1 MRICVIDD
9 LVSVNLV
16 ESMLNCNLA
25 NSIYIINEGQYK
37 EKNFSISHGTLCTA
51 LLVETLKKYNCEN
64 LVEIIFYSIVDE
76 KGNKSYANLLK
87 ALQYCVSQDFEL
99 VSLSMGVLGINGAKE
114 IQVILENLKSTLV
127 ICAAS
132 NNGLL
137 TYPAALTETIGVKRS
152 LSKDRKMIEW
162 VENPADGIEL
172 IVNFSETQLLQLLL
186 EKYGYII
193 KDSNSILVPQI
204 CGKLAMHALKSKK
217 LLTKKNVCTYLG
229 ASLRRRDIDDYK
241 LPLGITIDT
250 IPVIIF
256 PYDCNNKEFACD
268 FAVSLQSKFENEG
281 YICSLLSDLFDEM
294 NFVLGR
300 YVIDMDNPH
309 ECISYLS
316 GVSPF
321 DIFVCT
327 VYGIY
332 AAYYGDGGTIHNA
345 WHNRTATALLCDN
358 KRVGKLLRANGLYGR
373 PICRGHFAR
382 RIGFSG
388 GRVRNESG
396 DATVFSGGAAGAC
409 AFGEFFR
416 AIYGGGIHGVG
427 RACRIRR
434 GAGARGSRALHAG
447 DGR

>member
-1 MRICVIDD
+1 MLRRLLFLFKWGLGIPFACVIDD
-9 LVSVNLV
+9 TNDLNVLEHLVGSNTV
-16 ESMLNCNLA
+16 
-25 NSIYIINEGQYK
+25 
-37 EKNFSISHGTLCTA
+37 KNYLPDNFNNKGKSDLTISHGTLCVA
-51 LLVETLKKYNCEN
+51 LLIETLKKCNLEN

-76 KGNKSYANLLK
+76 KGNKSYSNLLK

-152 LSKDRKMIEW
+152 LSKDSKMIEW

-309 ECISYLS
+309 ECISYYKTVIQEGVLLVFMKRINALS
-316 GVSPF
+316 GDFYIENWNKLTINS
-321 DIFVCT
+321 
-327 VYGIY
+327 VYL
-332 AAYYGDGGTIHNA
+332 TILSN
-345 WHNRTATALLCDN
+345 
-358 KRVGKLLRANGLYGR
+358 
-373 PICRGHFAR
+373 
-382 RIGFSG
+382 FS
-388 GRVRNESG
+388 E
-396 DATVFSGGAAGAC
+396 
-409 AFGEFFR
+409 E
-416 AIYGGGIHGVG
+416 
-427 RACRIRR
+427 
-434 GAGARGSRALHAG
+434 
-447 DGR
+447 